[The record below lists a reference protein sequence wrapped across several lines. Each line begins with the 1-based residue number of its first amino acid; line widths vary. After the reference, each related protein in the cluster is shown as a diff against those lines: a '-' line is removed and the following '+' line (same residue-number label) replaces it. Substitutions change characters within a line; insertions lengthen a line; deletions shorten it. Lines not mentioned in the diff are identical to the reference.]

1 MRKLKNILLISILL
15 LYLVIISSTISDT
28 RKQVHCNGINIEI
41 KDKSITGFLSAA
53 EVNEIISS
61 RKNVIGMSL
70 KDINLKEIEQILMQF
85 PAIKSAQCYLTE
97 DGKLN
102 VLVTHREPVV
112 RIFNHNQKGY
122 YLDSEGYI
130 FPLSK
135 HFSPDILIANGS
147 IYEPFDIKKTKS
159 IYEVNPD
166 SVSLSRRTLYDLLTL
181 VNYIDQSDLWRA
193 QIEQIYVTPTY
204 EFELI
209 PRVGANIIQFG
220 RLTDYEEKFDNLRT
234 LYLEGFNKS
243 GWNDYLFINLK
254 FKNQIICTK
263 R

>member
-1 MRKLKNILLISILL
+1 MRGLKNISLVSILL

-41 KDKSITGFLSAA
+41 KDKSRTGFLTTE
-53 EVNEIISS
+53 EVKDIISS
-61 RKNVIGMSL
+61 KRNVIGMSL
-70 KDINLKEIEQILMQF
+70 KDINLKNIEQILMQF

-97 DGKLN
+97 DGRLN
-102 VLVTHREPVV
+102 VLVSHREPVV
-112 RIFNHNQKGY
+112 RIINHNQKGY
-122 YLDSEGYI
+122 YLDSDGYI

-135 HFSPDILIANGS
+135 HFSPNVLIANGS
-147 IYEPFDIKKTKS
+147 IYEPFDLKKTRN
-159 IYEVNPD
+159 IFEVNPD
-166 SVSLSRRTLYDLLTL
+166 SVSLSRHTIYDLLKL
-181 VNYIDQSDLWRA
+181 VNYIDQSDLWRS
-193 QIEQIYVTPTY
+193 QIEQIYVTSTY

-220 RLTDYEEKFDNLRT
+220 RINDFEEKFDNLRT

-243 GWNDYLFINLK
+243 GWNEYLHINLK